1 MIKIKNISD
10 VITNS
15 SSEVFIRKLK
25 KSERMF
31 LKSLRTKNIE
41 EEKVANPDDPEEW
54 YYIDSCG
61 VEYHKVT
68 KSWLLKEEDWG
79 ILLHILGLRP
89 EDPESC
95 CYKHYYNRIQNPNAV
110 TLVPGV
116 NISQEAWDAYYWK
129 NGTYEQF
136 EALVNKYD
144 SVLQEKLYGAYYIEI
159 SDHKDSHD
167 QVIKYFGWEGGWEK
181 YPYPLPDGIL
191 YFESLH

>member
-61 VEYHKVT
+61 VDYHKVT
-68 KSWLLKEEDWG
+68 KSWLLKEEDWDQ
-79 ILLHILGLRP
+79 IYRTVSIISFIQNIPIGL
-89 EDPESC
+89 
-95 CYKHYYNRIQNPNAV
+95 KYYNNYV
-110 TLVPGV
+110 
-116 NISQEAWDAYYWK
+116 
-129 NGTYEQF
+129 
-136 EALVNKYD
+136 
-144 SVLQEKLYGAYYIEI
+144 
-159 SDHKDSHD
+159 
-167 QVIKYFGWEGGWEK
+167 
-181 YPYPLPDGIL
+181 
-191 YFESLH
+191 